1 MTAGREFIP
10 HAVSPLRKKNLSMS
24 ILDKIFGNDDQPRT
38 TPGKPDI
45 MMQKVLDTF
54 AELGG
59 KPIETL
65 SPQEA
70 RQQPTP
76 TDAVKKIL
84 RDTVK
89 DEDPTLGIQTRDI
102 TIDGAAGPLQARI
115 YSPNLD
121 SDDLKPL
128 VVYFHGGG
136 FVIADLDVYDGGPRG
151 LSRFA
156 DVVVLS
162 VHYRQ
167 APENKFPA
175 AHDDA
180 FAAWQWALANAQ
192 SFGGDPQ
199 KVAIMG
205 ESAGG
210 NLACATAIRARDE
223 GVQAPV
229 HMVLVYPVAGND
241 MTTPSYIENATAK
254 PLNKPMME
262 WFVKH
267 TFNDVS
273 ETEDT
278 RLNLVEAD
286 LIGLPSATVICAEID
301 PLRSEGELLAER
313 LEQAGV
319 EVRHK
324 TFHGSTH
331 EFFGMALVVPDAA
344 AAQTFASH
352 ELKRAFGTAILPI

>member
-1 MTAGREFIP
+1 
-10 HAVSPLRKKNLSMS
+10 MS
-24 ILDKIFGNDDQPRT
+24 LIDKLFGNDDRART
-38 TPGKPDI
+38 GPAKPDVP
-45 MMQKVLDTF
+45 MQVVLDHL
-54 AELGG
+54 ARLGG

-70 RQQPTP
+70 RLQPTP
-76 TDAVKKIL
+76 TDAVKAIL
-84 RDTVK
+84 RETIK
-89 DEDPTLGIQTRDI
+89 DQDPTLGIQTRDI
-102 TIDGAAGPLQARI
+102 TIDGASGPLQARV

-121 SDDLKPL
+121 SDDMKPL

-151 LSRFA
+151 IARFA

-180 FAAWQWALANAQ
+180 VAAWKWALNHAQ
-192 SFGGDPQ
+192 TIGGDPR
-199 KVAIMG
+199 KIAVMG

-210 NLACATAIRARDE
+210 NLAINVSVAARDH
-223 GVQAPV
+223 GLQAPV
-229 HMVLVYPVAGND
+229 HQVLVYPLVGND
-241 MTTPSYIENATAK
+241 LNNESYVENADAK

-267 TFNDVS
+267 TFNDPS
-273 ETEDT
+273 ETADP
-278 RLNLVEAD
+278 RINVVGAANLSR
-286 LIGLPSATVICAEID
+286 LPSSTVITAEID
-301 PLRSEGELLAER
+301 PLRTEGQQLAEK
-313 LEQAGV
+313 LEAAGV
-319 EVRHK
+319 DTRSK
-324 TFHGSTH
+324 TFNGSTH

-344 AAQTFASH
+344 AAQTFAAH

>member
-1 MTAGREFIP
+1 
-10 HAVSPLRKKNLSMS
+10 MS
-24 ILDKIFGNDDQPRT
+24 ILDKIFGNNDQPRNAT
-38 TPGKPDI
+38 ARPDM

-54 AELGG
+54 AELGP
-59 KPIETL
+59 KPVETL

-70 RQQPTP
+70 RLQPTP
-76 TDAVKKIL
+76 SDAVKKIL
-84 RDTVK
+84 RDTIK

-151 LSRFA
+151 VSRFA

-180 FAAWQWALANAQ
+180 VAAYKWVLANAQ
-192 SFGGDPQ
+192 TIGGDPR
-199 KVAIMG
+199 KVAVMG

-210 NLACATAIRARDE
+210 NLAINVSIAARDQ
-223 GVQAPV
+223 GIQAPS
-229 HMVLVYPVAGND
+229 HQVLVYPLVGND
-241 MTTPSYIENATAK
+241 MTTESYVENAAAK

-267 TFNDVS
+267 TFNS
-273 ETEDT
+273 ES
-278 RLNLVEAD
+278 EA
-286 LIGLPSATVICAEID
+286 AD
-301 PLRSEGELLAER
+301 PRIN
-313 LEQAGV
+313 
-319 EVRHK
+319 
-324 TFHGSTH
+324 
-331 EFFGMALVVPDAA
+331 VV
-344 AAQTFASH
+344 
-352 ELKRAFGTAILPI
+352 G

>member
-1 MTAGREFIP
+1 
-10 HAVSPLRKKNLSMS
+10 MS
-24 ILDKIFGNDDQPRT
+24 LLDKLFGDTGKTRT
-38 TPGKPDI
+38 SPAKPDI
-45 MMQKVLDTF
+45 AMKKVLDTF
-54 AELGG
+54 AELGP
-59 KPIETL
+59 KAIETL
-65 SPQEA
+65 SPAEA
-70 RQQPTP
+70 RLQPTP
-76 TDAVKKIL
+76 ADAVKKL
-84 RDTVK
+84 LGSTRQS
-89 DEDPTLGIQTRDI
+89 EDPTLGVATQDI
-102 TIDGAAGPLQARI
+102 TIPGAGGPLQARL
-115 YSPNLD
+115 YRPRSDSPD
-121 SDDLKPL
+121 IKPV

-136 FVIADLDVYDGGPRG
+136 FVIADLDVYDSSPRG
-151 LSRFA
+151 MSRFA
-156 DVVVLS
+156 DVVVIS

-167 APENKFPA
+167 APEHKFPA

-180 FAAWQWALANAQ
+180 FAAWKWVVENAQ
-192 SFGGDPQ
+192 TFGGDPQ
-199 KVAIMG
+199 RIAIMG

-223 GVQAPV
+223 GVQAPA

-241 MTTPSYIENATAK
+241 MTTPSYVENASAK
-254 PLNKPMME
+254 PLNKPMMD

-267 TFNDVS
+267 AFNDVA
-273 ETEDT
+273 ETSDT

-331 EFFGMALVVPDAA
+331 EFFGMGLVVPDAA
-344 AAQTFASH
+344 AAQTFAAH

>member
-1 MTAGREFIP
+1 
-10 HAVSPLRKKNLSMS
+10 MS
-24 ILDKIFGNDDQPRT
+24 ILDKILGKDEQPRT
-38 TPGKPDI
+38 TPAKPDI
-45 MMQKVLDTF
+45 PMQHVLDHL
-54 AELGG
+54 ARLGG

-70 RQQPTP
+70 RLQPTP
-76 TDAVKKIL
+76 TDAVKAIL
-84 RDTVK
+84 QETIK
-89 DEDPTLGIQTRDI
+89 DQDPTLGIQTRDI
-102 TIDGAAGPLQARI
+102 TIDGAAGPLQARV

-151 LSRFA
+151 IARFA

-162 VHYRQ
+162 VHYRR
-167 APENKFPA
+167 APEDKFPA

-180 FAAWQWALANAQ
+180 TAAWKWALANAQ
-192 SFGGDPQ
+192 TIGGDPQ
-199 KVAIMG
+199 KIAVMG

-210 NLACATAIRARDE
+210 NLAINVSIAARDQ
-223 GVQAPV
+223 GLTPPKHQ
-229 HMVLVYPVAGND
+229 VLVYPLVGND
-241 MTTPSYIENATAK
+241 MTTESYVENAAAK

-267 TFNDVS
+267 TFSDQS
-273 ETEDT
+273 ET
-278 RLNLVEAD
+278 AD
-286 LIGLPSATVICAEID
+286 PRINVVGAASLAGLPSSTVITAEID
-301 PLRSEGELLAER
+301 PLRTEGQLLAEK
-313 LEQAGV
+313 LEAAGV
-319 EVRHK
+319 DTRSK
-324 TFHGSTH
+324 TFNGSTH

-344 AAQTFASH
+344 AAQTFAAH

>member
-1 MTAGREFIP
+1 
-10 HAVSPLRKKNLSMS
+10 MS
-24 ILDKIFGNDDQPRT
+24 ILDKLLGRDDRPRT
-38 TPGKPDI
+38 SPAKPD
-45 MMQKVLDTF
+45 MPMQKVLDVF
-54 AELGG
+54 AELGA

-65 SPQEA
+65 TPQEA
-70 RQQPTP
+70 RLQPTP
-76 TDAVKKIL
+76 ADAVKKML
-84 RDTVK
+84 GFTRQS
-89 DEDPTLGIQTRDI
+89 EDPTLGVETRDI
-102 TIDGAAGPLQARI
+102 TIPGAEGPLQARI
-115 YSPNLD
+115 Y
-121 SDDLKPL
+121 KPHKHSEDKL
-128 VVYFHGGG
+128 HPVVVYFHGGG

-151 LSRFA
+151 VSRFA
-156 DVVVLS
+156 DVLVVS

-167 APENKFPA
+167 APEHRFPA

-180 FAAWQWALANAQ
+180 YAAWRWVVENAQ
-192 SFGGDPQ
+192 TFGGDPR

-223 GVQAPV
+223 GVQTPC

-241 MTTPSYIENATAK
+241 LNTPSYVENATAK

-267 TFNDVS
+267 TFNDQS
-273 ETEDT
+273 ETADP
-278 RLNLVEAD
+278 RINLVEAD

-301 PLRSEGELLAER
+301 PLRSEGECLAER

-319 EVRHK
+319 EVRQK

-331 EFFGMALVVPDAA
+331 EFFGMGLVVPDAA
-344 AAQTFASH
+344 AAQTFAAH
-352 ELKRAFGTAILPI
+352 ELKRAFDTAMLPI

>member
-1 MTAGREFIP
+1 
-10 HAVSPLRKKNLSMS
+10 MS
-24 ILDKIFGNDDQPRT
+24 ILDKILGNDNQPKT
-38 TPGKPDI
+38 SPAKPDI
-45 MMQKVLDTF
+45 PMQHVLDHL
-54 AELGG
+54 ARLNG

-65 SPQEA
+65 SPEEA
-70 RQQPTP
+70 RRQPTP
-76 TDAVKKIL
+76 TDAVKAIL
-84 RDTVK
+84 QETIK
-89 DEDPTLGIQTRDI
+89 DQDPTLGIQTRDI
-102 TIDGAAGPLQARI
+102 TIDGAAGPLQARV

-151 LSRFA
+151 VSRFA

-180 FAAWQWALANAQ
+180 TAAYKWALANAQ
-192 SFGGDPQ
+192 TIGGDPR
-199 KVAIMG
+199 KIAVMG

-210 NLACATAIRARDE
+210 NLAINVSIAARDQ
-223 GVQAPV
+223 GLPAPM
-229 HMVLVYPVAGND
+229 HQVLVYPLVGND
-241 MTTPSYIENATAK
+241 LNTESYVENATAK
-254 PLNKPMME
+254 PLNKPMIE

-267 TFNDVS
+267 TFKDEG
-273 ETEDT
+273 ETADP
-278 RLNLVEAD
+278 RVNVVGAAD
-286 LIGLPSATVICAEID
+286 LRGLPSSTVILAEID
-301 PLRSEGELLAER
+301 PLRTEGENLAEK
-313 LEQAGV
+313 LEAAGV
-319 EVRHK
+319 DTRHK

-331 EFFGMALVVPDAA
+331 EFFGMGLVVPDAA
-344 AAQTFASH
+344 VAQQFAAH

>member
-1 MTAGREFIP
+1 
-10 HAVSPLRKKNLSMS
+10 MS
-24 ILDKIFGNDDQPRT
+24 ILEKILGRDEDARRD
-38 TPGKPDI
+38 TPAKPD
-45 MMQKVLDTF
+45 MMMGKVLDTL
-54 AELGG
+54 AGLGG

-70 RQQPTP
+70 RLQPTP
-76 TDAVKKIL
+76 TDAVKQIL
-84 RDTVK
+84 RETLK

-102 TIDGAAGPLQARI
+102 TIEGAAGPLQARI
-115 YSPNLD
+115 YSPNLA

-151 LSRFA
+151 ISRFA

-180 FAAWQWALANAQ
+180 IAAYKWALANAQ
-192 SFGGDPQ
+192 TIGGDPR
-199 KVAIMG
+199 KVAVMG

-210 NLACATAIRARDE
+210 NLAINVSIAARDQ
-223 GVQAPV
+223 GLQAPA
-229 HMVLVYPVAGND
+229 HQVLVYPLVGND
-241 MTTPSYIENATAK
+241 MTTESYVENAAAK

-267 TFNDVS
+267 TFNDQS
-273 ETEDT
+273 ETADP
-278 RLNLVEAD
+278 RINVVGAAD
-286 LIGLPSATVICAEID
+286 LRGLPSSTVITAEID
-301 PLRSEGELLAER
+301 PLRTEGETLAEK
-313 LEQAGV
+313 LEAAGV
-319 EVRHK
+319 DVRAK
-324 TFHGSTH
+324 TFSGSTH
-331 EFFGMALVVPDAA
+331 EFFGMGLVVPDAA
-344 AAQTFASH
+344 AAQTFAAH
-352 ELKRAFGTAILPI
+352 DLKKAFGTAILPI

>member
-1 MTAGREFIP
+1 
-10 HAVSPLRKKNLSMS
+10 MS
-24 ILDKIFGNDDQPRT
+24 ILDKIFGKDDQPRNA
-38 TPGKPDI
+38 PAKPDM
-45 MMQKVLDTF
+45 MMQRVLDTH

-65 SPQEA
+65 SPEDA
-70 RQQPTP
+70 RRQPTP

-84 RDTVK
+84 RETIN

-102 TIDGAAGPLQARI
+102 MIDGAAGPLQARI

-136 FVIADLDVYDGGPRG
+136 FVIADMDVYDGGPRG
-151 LSRFA
+151 VSRFA

-180 FAAWQWALANAQ
+180 IEAYKWALANAQ
-192 SFGGDPQ
+192 SIGGDPR
-199 KVAIMG
+199 KVAVMG

-210 NLACATAIRARDE
+210 NLAINVSIAARDQ
-223 GVQAPV
+223 GLQAPL
-229 HMVLVYPVAGND
+229 HQVLVYPLVGND
-241 MTTPSYIENATAK
+241 LNTESYVENATAK
-254 PLNKPMME
+254 PLNKPMIE

-267 TFNDVS
+267 TFTS
-273 ETEDT
+273 EAET
-278 RLNLVEAD
+278 AD
-286 LIGLPSATVICAEID
+286 PRVNVVGAADPRGLPSSTVILAEID
-301 PLRSEGELLAER
+301 PLRTEGEKLAEK
-313 LEQAGV
+313 LEVAGND
-319 EVRHK
+319 VRHK
-324 TFHGSTH
+324 TFYGSTH
-331 EFFGMALVVPDAA
+331 EFFGMGLVVPDAA
-344 AAQTFASH
+344 VAQQFAAH
-352 ELKRAFGTAILPI
+352 DLKKAFGTAILPI